1 MSGSSEEIKASI
13 PPPTTEAP
21 PQNELIGGGL
31 KATIS
36 GWFAEKKKTAILG
49 IIVGLL
55 YVFMFRYVKA
65 QGIDPTN
72 PNGVNPN
79 KNKIMQAADKLR
91 NKNK

>member
-1 MSGSSEEIKASI
+1 MSPSGDEFIETTPTASVE
-13 PPPTTEAP
+13 PP

-31 KATIS
+31 KATVS
-36 GWFAEKKKTAILG
+36 GWFAKKKKTAILG
-49 IIVGLL
+49 IILGLL

-72 PNGVNPN
+72 PNGANPN
-79 KNKIMQAADKLR
+79 KNKIMQMANNLK

>member
-1 MSGSSEEIKASI
+1 MSAPGEDIKGDSG
-13 PPPTTEAP
+13 PPVGEVAP
-21 PQNELIGGGL
+21 KNVLLGGGL

-36 GWFAEKKKTAILG
+36 GWFAKKKKTAILG
-49 IIVGLL
+49 VILGLL